1 VKGGKAQSFS
11 EIVKIAK
18 EQGYTEP
25 HPADDLSGSDVARKL
40 CILSRLVPTLP
51 ALEKG
56 FESVP
61 TETLIP
67 SELANI
73 ATGAEFV
80 ERLPEFDEHFEAMR
94 KEAEDAG
101 QVLRYV
107 GVIDAKKGKVKCG
120 LERYAFD
127 HPFASSLSGSDN
139 IISFHTA
146 RYAKRPLIV
155 QGAGAGADVTAMGV
169 VADCIRVAERL
180 L

>member
-1 VKGGKAQSFS
+1 VQ
-11 EIVKIAK
+11 
-18 EQGYTEP
+18 EP

-40 CILSRLVPTLP
+40 CILSRLVPGLSE
-51 ALEKG
+51 LEKG

-67 SELANI
+67 EELANI

-80 ERLPEFDEHFEAMR
+80 ERLPAFDAHYEKMR

-107 GVIDAKKGKVKCG
+107 GVIDAKNEKVKCG

-139 IISFHTA
+139 IISFHSD

-155 QGAGAGADVTAMGV
+155 QGSGAGAEVTAMGV
-169 VADCIRVAERL
+169 VADCLRVAERL